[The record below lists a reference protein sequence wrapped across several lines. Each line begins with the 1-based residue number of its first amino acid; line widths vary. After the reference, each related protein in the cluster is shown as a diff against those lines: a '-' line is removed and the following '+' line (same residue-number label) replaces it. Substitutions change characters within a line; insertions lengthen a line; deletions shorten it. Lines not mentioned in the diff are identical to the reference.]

1 MKLTEMDVEESVA
14 DKEKIHEDIARIKAA
29 LQSDGGEASAEE
41 SDDQEL
47 EQAAC
52 PELAGVFYYQFPSR
66 FTATDIQQDL
76 FFATKSCPFWSVD
89 ISLYFL
95 LFFFFWYLN

>member
-1 MKLTEMDVEESVA
+1 MDVEESVT

-52 PELAGVFYYQFPSR
+52 PELAGEFYGYGHP
-66 FTATDIQQDL
+66 ATFNIY
-76 FFATKSCPFWSVD
+76 FATKVVPFGVST
-89 ISLYFL
+89 FL
-95 LFFFFWYLN
+95 SIYLFIYFWYLN

>member
-1 MKLTEMDVEESVA
+1 MKLTEMDVEESVT

-52 PELAGVFYYQFPSR
+52 PELAGVFYYRFPSR

-76 FFATKSCPFWSVD
+76 FCYESCPFWSVD
-89 ISLYFL
+89 ISFYFL
-95 LFFFFWYLN
+95 IFFFGT

>member
-1 MKLTEMDVEESVA
+1 MDVEESVT

-52 PELAGVFYYQFPSR
+52 PELAGEFYGYGHPAR
-66 FTATDIQQDL
+66 FIL
-76 FFATKSCPFWSVD
+76 LRKLSLLECRHFFLC
-89 ISLYFL
+89 IYLYIFL
-95 LFFFFWYLN
+95 GT

>member
-1 MKLTEMDVEESVA
+1 MKLTEMDVEESVT

-52 PELAGVFYYQFPSR
+52 PELAGVFYYRFPSR
-66 FTATDIQQDL
+66 FTATDIQQDFILLRKLSLLECRHFFL
-76 FFATKSCPFWSVD
+76 FF
-89 ISLYFL
+89 L
-95 LFFFFWYLN
+95 YLN